1 MIESSSCK
9 YKSVKESLNNEKSIL
24 SKNMQ
29 HLQENN
35 V

>member
-1 MIESSSCK
+1 MIELSSCK
-9 YKSVKESLNNEKSIL
+9 YKSVKELFNNEKSIL

>member
-9 YKSVKESLNNEKSIL
+9 YKSVKELFNEKSIL
-24 SKNMQ
+24 FKNMQ